1 MHTNFDHA
9 ENFETLLAS
18 EFGRIPQIDKG
29 PGREGFD
36 AGFKVV
42 NALASDL
49 ALNMAVLDLDE
60 FA

>member
-18 EFGRIPQIDKG
+18 EFGHTPRVDTR

-36 AGFKVV
+36 AGIKVV

-49 ALNMAVLDLDE
+49 ALDMAVLELDE
-60 FA
+60 LA